1 LRLAAGLQYAGTRYA
16 GWQRQPH
23 APSVQAEV
31 EAALSSVADHPVEVV
46 CAGRT
51 DAGVHATGQVI
62 HFETVAERPERG
74 WLLGTNTALP
84 SDVALAWIRPV
95 SADFHA
101 RFSAQARS
109 YRYLILNR
117 SLRSPL
123 WSGRACLWHRPLDAQ
138 RMHAA
143 LQVLVGTHDFSAFR
157 ASECQSH
164 SPVRRLEHIRVE
176 RRGDFVVLEV
186 TANAFLHH
194 MVRNIAGSALR
205 VGEGARS
212 VEWLAEVFAGRD
224 RREAGLTAPA
234 GGLYFLGVRYPETHG
249 LPVEEAAPLSA
260 MIGPSDWPEGSA

>member
-1 LRLAAGLQYAGTRYA
+1 L
-16 GWQRQPH
+16 
-23 APSVQAEV
+23 
-31 EAALSSVADHPVEVV
+31 
-46 CAGRT
+46 
-51 DAGVHATGQVI
+51 
-62 HFETVAERPERG
+62 
-74 WLLGTNTALP
+74 
-84 SDVALAWIRPV
+84 
-95 SADFHA
+95 
-101 RFSAQARS
+101 
-109 YRYLILNR
+109 
-117 SLRSPL
+117 
-123 WSGRACLWHRPLDAQ
+123 
-138 RMHAA
+138 AA

-157 ASECQSH
+157 ASVCQSH